1 MRRLLILSML
11 ASGAI
16 GVPTLVAAPALA
28 QIGQDRIID
37 VYGDEKCPSSNGQ
50 QIVVCRR
57 HKAEEKYRIPEGLR
71 DSEREPQ
78 AAGGNV
84 GAVNAVNTTGGTGV
98 QVNSCN
104 AIGAGVNAGCT
115 KQGIDAWKAQQRADK
130 KAAEDGQP

>member
-1 MRRLLILSML
+1 MRRLLLLSML

-16 GVPTLVAAPALA
+16 GVPTLMAAPAFA

-37 VYGDEKCPSSNGQ
+37 IYGDEKCPASNGQ
-50 QIVVCRR
+50 QIVVC
-57 HKAEEKYRIPEGLR
+57 HHHDIKEKYRIPEGLR

-84 GAVNAVNTTGGTGV
+84 GAVSAVNTTGGTGV
-98 QVNSCN
+98 QINSCN

-115 KQGIDAWKAQQRADK
+115 KQGLDAWKAQQRAQK
-130 KAAEDGQP
+130 KAEDGQP